1 MSEAVKALI
10 KAQDEMGTPNKD
22 SVNPH
27 FGNRYASLQS
37 VFKAVMPALQS
48 NSFALVQR
56 AGKDD
61 LGHFVETS
69 FQHVTGQS
77 FESRVYLIIDKNNMQ
92 GFGSAMTYAKRYG
105 LLGLAGIE
113 PDEDVSDDDGN
124 KASNP
129 PAKKP
134 QEKPQEKPSAS
145 KIRDGLISWI
155 KSKKP
160 EVLRD
165 REIELESKIFALEQM
180 DKPKGLEV
188 RQALKLAIGE

>member
-1 MSEAVKALI
+1 MSEAIKSLI
-10 KAQDEMGTPNKD
+10 KAQDEMGTPHKD

-27 FGNRYASLQS
+27 FKNKYASLQS
-37 VFKAVMPALQS
+37 VFKAVMPALQA
-48 NSFALVQR
+48 NGFALVQR

-69 FQHVTGQS
+69 FHHVTGQS

-113 PDEDVSDDDGN
+113 PDEDASDDDGN

-134 QEKPQEKPSAS
+134 QNPKPSAS
-145 KIRDGLISWI
+145 QMRDGMISWI
-155 KSKKP
+155 KSKNP
-160 EVLRD
+160 ELLRD
-165 REIELESKIFALEQM
+165 KENELESKIFALEQM

>member
-1 MSEAVKALI
+1 MSEAIKSLI
-10 KAQDEMGTPNKD
+10 KAQDEMGTPHKD

-27 FGNRYASLQS
+27 FKNKYASLQS
-37 VFKAVMPALQS
+37 VFKAVMPALQA
-48 NSFALVQR
+48 NGFALVQR

-69 FQHVTGQS
+69 FHHVTGQS

-113 PDEDVSDDDGN
+113 PDEDASDDDGN

-134 QEKPQEKPSAS
+134 QEKPSAS
-145 KIRDGLISWI
+145 KMRDGMISWI
-155 KSKKP
+155 KSKNP
-160 EVLRD
+160 ELLRD
-165 REIELESKIFALEQM
+165 KEIELESKIFALEQM

>member
-1 MSEAVKALI
+1 MSEAIKSLI

-27 FGNRYASLQS
+27 FGNKYASLQS
-37 VFKAVMPALQS
+37 VFKAVMPALKA
-48 NSFALVQR
+48 NGFALVQR

-69 FQHVTGQS
+69 FNHVTGQS

-113 PDEDVSDDDGN
+113 PDEGASDDDGN
-124 KASNP
+124 KASSM
-129 PAKKP
+129 
-134 QEKPQEKPSAS
+134 QSQ
-145 KIRDGLISWI
+145 KIARCDQLISALGNPTAEMI
-155 KSKKP
+155 LKFEREVKDLHKQVHGFDQSK
-160 EVLRD
+160 
-165 REIELESKIFALEQM
+165 AEQ
-180 DKPKGLEV
+180 L
-188 RQALKLAIGE
+188 RQAYKSAEKKVTA